1 MLKNLQ
7 IAHYALID
15 TLDVDFNTGFS
26 VITGETGAGKSIILG
41 ALGLLMG
48 NRADAKAIKAG
59 EKKCSVE
66 AVFDIENLHLEAF
79 FKENDLDYDPQDC
92 IVRREV
98 SANGKS
104 RAFIN
109 DQPVSLA
116 TLKAFSTKAIDI
128 HSQHQN
134 LLMGREHF
142 LLDVIDGVAKN
153 QKTKNAYSTAYG
165 EWNEAVKAL
174 EALKNKQNGEQKDFL
189 AFKLAELE
197 EANLEEGEEETL
209 EAESRLLE
217 HAEEIKAALYEA
229 ASLIQTADHS
239 VTDQLRQ
246 SGNALAAV
254 AQSYE
259 KADELVERI
268 ESARIDLADVADE
281 LQKDLSRIDF
291 DPTRLD
297 FVTSRLNTLY
307 SLEKKHHTASVAE
320 LIALRDNLRDEL
332 HTLDNFEAVL
342 EEKTAQVEA
351 LRSKLQKA
359 CAALTTTRVKAAGKL
374 TEALATT
381 LRQLGMPNVSLDLPL
396 TAKASPD
403 ASGGDAAQL
412 RFSANKNVALQDVSE
427 IASGGEIA
435 RLMLALKAFVA
446 QDGHLPTL
454 IFDEID
460 TGVSGA
466 MAEKMAC
473 VMQEMGHHSQV
484 ICITH
489 LPQIAARGQAHYRV
503 YKAESEEGTT
513 SHLIPL
519 TDQQRVEEI
528 AHMLSGTDVTQAAID
543 NAKSLLQTAT
553 S

>member
-153 QKTKNAYSTAYG
+153 QKTKNAYSTVYG
-165 EWNEAVKAL
+165 EWKEAVKAL
-174 EALKNKQNGEQKDFL
+174 EALKNKQDGEQKDFL

-229 ASLIQTADHS
+229 ASLIQTADRS

-359 CAALTTTRVKAAGKL
+359 CTALTTTRVKAAGKL
-374 TEALATT
+374 TEALTTT

>member
-48 NRADAKAIKAG
+48 NRADAKAIKTN
-59 EKKCSVE
+59 KKKSSVE

-165 EWNEAVKAL
+165 EWKEAVKAL
-174 EALKNKQNGEQKDFL
+174 EALKNKQDGEQKDFL

-229 ASLIQTADHS
+229 ASLIQTADRS

-374 TEALATT
+374 TEALTTT

-513 SHLIPL
+513 SHLISL

-543 NAKSLLQTAT
+543 NATSLLQTAR

>member
-281 LQKDLSRIDF
+281 LQKALSRIDF

>member
-165 EWNEAVKAL
+165 EWKEAVKAL

-197 EANLEEGEEETL
+197 ETNLEEGEEETL

-229 ASLIQTADHS
+229 ASLIQTADRS

>member
-165 EWNEAVKAL
+165 EWKEAVKAL
-174 EALKNKQNGEQKDFL
+174 EALKNKQDGEQKDFL

>member
-165 EWNEAVKAL
+165 EWKEAVKAL
-174 EALKNKQNGEQKDFL
+174 EALKNKQDGEQKDFL

-239 VTDQLRQ
+239 ATDQLRQ

-374 TEALATT
+374 TEALTTT

>member
-165 EWNEAVKAL
+165 EWKEAVKAL
-174 EALKNKQNGEQKDFL
+174 EALKNKQDGEQKDFL

-246 SGNALAAV
+246 SGNTLAAV

-374 TEALATT
+374 TEALTTT

>member
-165 EWNEAVKAL
+165 EWKEAVKAL
-174 EALKNKQNGEQKDFL
+174 EALKNKQDGEQKDFL

-229 ASLIQTADHS
+229 ASLIQTADRS

-374 TEALATT
+374 TEALTTT

>member
-165 EWNEAVKAL
+165 EWKEAVKAL
-174 EALKNKQNGEQKDFL
+174 EALKNKQDGEQKDFL

-374 TEALATT
+374 TEALTTT

-543 NAKSLLQTAT
+543 NAKSLLQTAR

>member
-165 EWNEAVKAL
+165 EWKEAVKAL
-174 EALKNKQNGEQKDFL
+174 EALKNKQDGEQKDFL

-396 TAKASPD
+396 TAKATPD
-403 ASGGDAAQL
+403 ASGGDTAQL
-412 RFSANKNVALQDVSE
+412 RFSANKNVPMQDVSE

>member
-79 FKENDLDYDPQDC
+79 FEENDLDYDAQDC

-153 QKTKNAYSTAYG
+153 KKTKEAYTAAYG
-165 EWNEAVKAL
+165 KWKEAVKAL
-174 EALKNKQNGEQKDFL
+174 ETLKNKQDGEQKDFL

-197 EANLEEGEEETL
+197 EANLEEDEEEAL

-229 ASLIQTADHS
+229 ASLIQTAERS

-259 KADELVERI
+259 KADALVERI
-268 ESARIDLADVADE
+268 ESARIDLADVAEE
-281 LQKDLSRIDF
+281 LQKDLGRIDF
-291 DPTRLD
+291 DPARLD

-307 SLEKKHHTASVAE
+307 ALEKKHHAASVAE

-332 HTLDNFEAVL
+332 RTLDNFETVL
-342 EEKTAQVEA
+342 EEKTAEVEA
-351 LRSKLQKA
+351 LKTKLQKA
-359 CAALTTTRVKAAGKL
+359 CAALTATRTKAAAKL

-412 RFSANKNVALQDVSE
+412 RFSANKNVPLQDVSE

-473 VMQEMGHHSQV
+473 VMQEMGRHSQV

-503 YKAESEEGTT
+503 YKAESDEGTT
-513 SHLIPL
+513 SHLVAL
-519 TDQQRVEEI
+519 TDRQRVEEI

-543 NAKSLLQTAT
+543 NAKSLLQAAT

>member
-15 TLDVDFNTGFS
+15 TLDVDFNIGFS

-66 AVFDIENLHLEAF
+66 ATFDIENLHLEAF
-79 FKENDLDYDPQDC
+79 FEENDLDYDAHDC

-116 TLKAFSTKAIDI
+116 TLKAFSTQAIDI

-153 QKTKNAYSTAYG
+153 QKAKDTYTAAYG
-165 EWNEAVKAL
+165 KWKEAIKAL
-174 EALKNKQNGEQKDFL
+174 EALKNKQDSDQKDFL

-197 EANLEEGEEETL
+197 EANLEDGEEESL
-209 EAESRLLE
+209 ESESRLLE

-229 ASLIQTADHS
+229 ASLIQTADRS
-239 VTDQLRQ
+239 VTEQLRQ
-246 SGNALAAV
+246 SGNALSAV
-254 AQSYE
+254 AESYD
-259 KADELVERI
+259 KADSLVERI
-268 ESARIDLADVADE
+268 ESARIDLADVAEE

-291 DPTRLD
+291 DPSRLD
-297 FVTSRLNTLY
+297 FVTNRLNTIY
-307 SLEKKHHTASVAE
+307 ALEKKHHAASVAE
-320 LIALRDNLRDEL
+320 VIALRDSLRDEL

-342 EEKTAQVEA
+342 EEKTAEVEA
-351 LRSKLQKA
+351 LKAKLQKA
-359 CAALTTTRVKAAGKL
+359 CAVLTATRTKAASKL
-374 TEALATT
+374 TDALAVT
-381 LRQLGMPNVSLDLPL
+381 LRQLGMPHVNLALPL
-396 TAKASPD
+396 TAKATPD
-403 ASGGDAAQL
+403 ASGGDTAQL
-412 RFSANKNVALQDVSE
+412 RFSANKNVPMQDVSE

-435 RLMLALKAFVA
+435 RLMLSLKAFVA

-473 VMQEMGHHSQV
+473 VMQDMGRNGQV

-503 YKAESEEGTT
+503 YKAESDEGTT
-513 SHLIPL
+513 SHLVAL
-519 TDQQRVEEI
+519 NDQQRVEEI
-528 AHMLSGTDVTQAAID
+528 AHMVSGTDVTQAAID
-543 NAKSLLQTAT
+543 NAKALLQAGLA
-553 S
+553 

>member
-165 EWNEAVKAL
+165 EWKEAVKAL
-174 EALKNKQNGEQKDFL
+174 EALKNKQDGEQKDFL

-229 ASLIQTADHS
+229 ASLIQTADRS

-374 TEALATT
+374 TEALTTT

-489 LPQIAARGQAHYRV
+489 LPQIAARGHAHYRV

>member
-165 EWNEAVKAL
+165 EWKEAVKAL
-174 EALKNKQNGEQKDFL
+174 EALKNKQDGEQKDFL

-229 ASLIQTADHS
+229 ASLIQTADRS

-268 ESARIDLADVADE
+268 ESARIDVADVADE

-374 TEALATT
+374 TEALTTT

-543 NAKSLLQTAT
+543 NAKSLLQTAR

>member
-1 MLKNLQ
+1 M
-7 IAHYALID
+7 
-15 TLDVDFNTGFS
+15 
-26 VITGETGAGKSIILG
+26 
-41 ALGLLMG
+41 
-48 NRADAKAIKAG
+48 
-59 EKKCSVE
+59 
-66 AVFDIENLHLEAF
+66 
-79 FKENDLDYDPQDC
+79 
-92 IVRREV
+92 
-98 SANGKS
+98 
-104 RAFIN
+104 
-109 DQPVSLA
+109 
-116 TLKAFSTKAIDI
+116 
-128 HSQHQN
+128 
-134 LLMGREHF
+134 
-142 LLDVIDGVAKN
+142 IDGVAKN

-165 EWNEAVKAL
+165 EWKEAVKAL
-174 EALKNKQNGEQKDFL
+174 EALKNKQDGEQKDFL

-229 ASLIQTADHS
+229 ASLIQTADRS

-259 KADELVERI
+259 KA
-268 ESARIDLADVADE
+268 VADE

-374 TEALATT
+374 TEALTTT

-503 YKAESEEGTT
+503 YTAESEEGTT
-513 SHLIPL
+513 SHLISL

-543 NAKSLLQTAT
+543 NAKSLLQTAR

>member
-165 EWNEAVKAL
+165 EWKEAVKAL
-174 EALKNKQNGEQKDFL
+174 EALKNKQDGEQKDFL

-229 ASLIQTADHS
+229 ASLIQTTDRS

-412 RFSANKNVALQDVSE
+412 RFSANKNVDLQDVSE

>member
-153 QKTKNAYSTAYG
+153 QKTKNAYSTVYG
-165 EWNEAVKAL
+165 EWKEAVKAL
-174 EALKNKQNGEQKDFL
+174 EALKNKQDGEQKDFL

-229 ASLIQTADHS
+229 ASLIQTADRS

-374 TEALATT
+374 TEALTTT

-403 ASGGDAAQL
+403 ASGGDAAQW

>member
-165 EWNEAVKAL
+165 EWKEAVKAL
-174 EALKNKQNGEQKDFL
+174 EALKNKQDGEQKDFL

-229 ASLIQTADHS
+229 ASLIQTADRS

-543 NAKSLLQTAT
+543 NAKSLLQTAR

>member
-165 EWNEAVKAL
+165 EWKEAVKAL
-174 EALKNKQNGEQKDFL
+174 EALKNKQDGEQKDFL

-374 TEALATT
+374 TEALTTT

>member
-165 EWNEAVKAL
+165 EWKEAVKAL
-174 EALKNKQNGEQKDFL
+174 EALKNKQDGEQKDFL

-229 ASLIQTADHS
+229 ASLIQTADRS

-281 LQKDLSRIDF
+281 LQKDLCRIDF

-466 MAEKMAC
+466 MAEKMAY

>member
-165 EWNEAVKAL
+165 EWKEAVKAL
-174 EALKNKQNGEQKDFL
+174 EALKNKQDGEQKDFL

-197 EANLEEGEEETL
+197 EANLEEGEEDTL

-229 ASLIQTADHS
+229 ASLIQTADRS

-543 NAKSLLQTAT
+543 NAKSLLQTAR

>member
-165 EWNEAVKAL
+165 EWKEAVKAL
-174 EALKNKQNGEQKDFL
+174 EALKNKQDGEQKDFL

-519 TDQQRVEEI
+519 TEQQRVEEI

-543 NAKSLLQTAT
+543 NAKSLLQTAR

>member
-165 EWNEAVKAL
+165 EWKEAVKAL
-174 EALKNKQNGEQKDFL
+174 EALKNKQDGEQKDFL

-229 ASLIQTADHS
+229 ASLIQTADRS

-374 TEALATT
+374 TEALTTT

-543 NAKSLLQTAT
+543 NAKSLLQTAR

>member
-153 QKTKNAYSTAYG
+153 QKTKNAYSTVYG
-165 EWNEAVKAL
+165 EWKEAVKAL
-174 EALKNKQNGEQKDFL
+174 EALKNKQDGEQKDFL

-229 ASLIQTADHS
+229 ASLIQTADRS

-374 TEALATT
+374 TEALTTT

>member
-165 EWNEAVKAL
+165 EWKEAVKAL
-174 EALKNKQNGEQKDFL
+174 EALKNKQDGEQKDFL

-543 NAKSLLQTAT
+543 NAKSLLQTAR

>member
-165 EWNEAVKAL
+165 EWKEAVKAL
-174 EALKNKQNGEQKDFL
+174 EALKNKQDGEQKDFL

-307 SLEKKHHTASVAE
+307 SLEKKHHIASVAE

-374 TEALATT
+374 TEALTTT

-543 NAKSLLQTAT
+543 NAKSLLQTAR

>member
-153 QKTKNAYSTAYG
+153 QMTKNAYSTAYG
-165 EWNEAVKAL
+165 EWKEAVKAL
-174 EALKNKQNGEQKDFL
+174 EALKNKQDGEQKDFL

-229 ASLIQTADHS
+229 ASLIQTADRS

>member
-165 EWNEAVKAL
+165 EWKEAVKAL
-174 EALKNKQNGEQKDFL
+174 EALKNKQDGEQKDFL

-259 KADELVERI
+259 KADEFVERI

-374 TEALATT
+374 TEALTTT

-473 VMQEMGHHSQV
+473 VMQDMGRNGQV

-503 YKAESEEGTT
+503 YKAENDEGTT
-513 SHLIPL
+513 SHLVGL
-519 TDQQRVEEI
+519 SDQERVEEI

-543 NAKSLLQTAT
+543 NAKSLLQAGLA
-553 S
+553 

>member
-165 EWNEAVKAL
+165 EWKEAVKAL

-229 ASLIQTADHS
+229 ASLIQTADRS

-374 TEALATT
+374 TEALTTT

>member
-1 MLKNLQ
+1 M
-7 IAHYALID
+7 
-15 TLDVDFNTGFS
+15 
-26 VITGETGAGKSIILG
+26 
-41 ALGLLMG
+41 
-48 NRADAKAIKAG
+48 
-59 EKKCSVE
+59 
-66 AVFDIENLHLEAF
+66 
-79 FKENDLDYDPQDC
+79 
-92 IVRREV
+92 
-98 SANGKS
+98 
-104 RAFIN
+104 
-109 DQPVSLA
+109 
-116 TLKAFSTKAIDI
+116 
-128 HSQHQN
+128 
-134 LLMGREHF
+134 
-142 LLDVIDGVAKN
+142 
-153 QKTKNAYSTAYG
+153 
-165 EWNEAVKAL
+165 
-174 EALKNKQNGEQKDFL
+174 
-189 AFKLAELE
+189 
-197 EANLEEGEEETL
+197 
-209 EAESRLLE
+209 
-217 HAEEIKAALYEA
+217 
-229 ASLIQTADHS
+229 
-239 VTDQLRQ
+239 
-246 SGNALAAV
+246 
-254 AQSYE
+254 
-259 KADELVERI
+259 
-268 ESARIDLADVADE
+268 
-281 LQKDLSRIDF
+281 
-291 DPTRLD
+291 
-297 FVTSRLNTLY
+297 
-307 SLEKKHHTASVAE
+307 AE

-359 CAALTTTRVKAAGKL
+359 CAALTITRVKAAGKL

-543 NAKSLLQTAT
+543 NAKSLLQTAR

>member
-165 EWNEAVKAL
+165 EWKEAVKAL
-174 EALKNKQNGEQKDFL
+174 EALKNKQDGEQKDFL

-229 ASLIQTADHS
+229 ASLIQTADRS

-268 ESARIDLADVADE
+268 ESARIDVADVADE

-332 HTLDNFEAVL
+332 HTLNNFEAVL

-374 TEALATT
+374 TEALTTT

-543 NAKSLLQTAT
+543 NAKSLLQTAR

>member
-165 EWNEAVKAL
+165 EWKEAVKAL
-174 EALKNKQNGEQKDFL
+174 EALKNKQDGEQKDFL

-229 ASLIQTADHS
+229 ASLIQTADRS

-503 YKAESEEGTT
+503 YKSESEEGTT

>member
-165 EWNEAVKAL
+165 EWKEAVKAL
-174 EALKNKQNGEQKDFL
+174 EALKNKQDGEQKDFL

-229 ASLIQTADHS
+229 ASLIQTADRS

>member
-165 EWNEAVKAL
+165 EWKEAVKAL
-174 EALKNKQNGEQKDFL
+174 EALKNKQDGEQKDFL

-396 TAKASPD
+396 TAKATPD
-403 ASGGDAAQL
+403 ASGGDTAQL
-412 RFSANKNVALQDVSE
+412 RFSANKNVPMQDVSE

-435 RLMLALKAFVA
+435 RLMLSLKAFVA

>member
-165 EWNEAVKAL
+165 EWKEAVKAL
-174 EALKNKQNGEQKDFL
+174 EALKNKQDGEQKDFL

-268 ESARIDLADVADE
+268 ESARIDVADVADE